1 MRFHEDARRKFWGDI
16 FATDQG
22 DINIVRP
29 KKGVFI
35 GWHRHQHQDDR
46 IFLVQGILRLRVFE
60 TDPADGRE
68 WILVDTDD
76 RLPLWVGRK
85 KWHGYT
91 ALTDDTIIL
100 QFNGP
105 GKWSGEDEERK
116 DPKEVPWIS

>member
-1 MRFHEDARRKFWGDI
+1 MRFHGDMRRKFWGDI

-29 KKGVFI
+29 AKGVFI
-35 GWHRHQHQDDR
+35 GWHRHQRQDDR
-46 IFLVQGILRLRVFE
+46 IWLVQGVLRLRIFE
-60 TDPADGRE
+60 TAPGDGTE

-76 RLPLWVGRK
+76 RLPLWIGRN
-85 KWHGYT
+85 KWHGYE

-105 GKWSGEDEERK
+105 GKWTGEDEERLSLE
-116 DPKEVPWIS
+116 EVPWIS